1 MPSIRTDS
9 PHRQPLTHSPRFAS
23 HARAI
28 LAALL
33 LIPVAL
39 ALVGCSPA
47 VVVVGA
53 ASYGAAVVHDR
64 RSAQTVLDDEAI
76 ELQAKHLYLQNR
88 AVADYSRIRI
98 ISFNYTVLLAGQ
110 AESADIS
117 QRFAEQ
123 VANIA
128 KVERVYNEV
137 EIGPNIGLSQ
147 QGQDAMIAT
156 RGNVALANLGIP
168 GFDPT
173 RVKVI
178 AENGTVFLMGL
189 VTPEEADASADKI
202 RRLPG
207 VSRVVKMFDYLSPGA
222 MSAGAPR
229 ASSATPTSAAADNW
243 SAPAATTPPDGWA
256 EPAASPGSDTWTD
269 PAATAEPDT
278 WIEPEPGPDTW
289 TEPEPW
295 DEAPPGV

>member
-1 MPSIRTDS
+1 MPSIRPDL
-9 PHRQPLTHSPRFAS
+9 PHRQPLPRPTGFAS
-23 HARAI
+23 RVNAI
-28 LAALL
+28 IATLL
-33 LIPVAL
+33 LMPATMSLVA
-39 ALVGCSPA
+39 CSPA

-64 RSAQTVLDDEAI
+64 RSAQTVLDDQAI
-76 ELQAKHLYLQNR
+76 ELQAKHLYMQNR

-110 AESADIS
+110 AEHADIS

-137 EIGPNIGLSQ
+137 EIGPNISLSQ
-147 QGQDAMIAT
+147 QGQDAMIST

-207 VSRVVKMFDYLSPGA
+207 VTRVVKMFDYLPAGA
-222 MSAGAPR
+222 SAPR
-229 ASSATPTSAAADNW
+229 ARAAGAAGASSVAPAGDSAVAPADAW
-243 SAPAATTPPDGWA
+243 SEPAAT
-256 EPAASPGSDTWTD
+256 PA
-269 PAATAEPDT
+269 PDT
-278 WIEPEPGPDTW
+278 WIEPEPW
-289 TEPEPW
+289 TEPLDWEEPEPW
-295 DEAPPGV
+295 DDAGPGA